1 MYKHTRHGKA
11 GEDGVLLPWANV
23 GLDLL
28 GFLTTQT
35 ESQTRPLPQERAW
48 LAPESKDVLDV
59 SGEATLGL
67 LLQLVLKGWESHVV
81 EGQVKEQ
88 RFAGDGLESRREVHQ
103 AGLLG
108 DKGRV
113 QAEGL
118 KPFNQ
123 GLEVKPKKKPRLNRS
138 PSVEHSTPT
147 NLL

>member
-81 EGQVKEQ
+81 
-88 RFAGDGLESRREVHQ
+88 
-103 AGLLG
+103 
-108 DKGRV
+108 
-113 QAEGL
+113 
-118 KPFNQ
+118 
-123 GLEVKPKKKPRLNRS
+123 
-138 PSVEHSTPT
+138 
-147 NLL
+147 